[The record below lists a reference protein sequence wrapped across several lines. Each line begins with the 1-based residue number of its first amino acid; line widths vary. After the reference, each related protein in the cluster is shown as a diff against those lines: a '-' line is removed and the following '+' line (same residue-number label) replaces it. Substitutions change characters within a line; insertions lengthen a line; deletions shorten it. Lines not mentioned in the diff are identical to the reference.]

1 MPPCLLMQATLYFTV
16 CRWQQAV
23 PCGNHI
29 HLHVVDAASTPAL
42 LSGYVFDKACCSCM
56 QATVQGAL
64 GSVPLLLIQSRL
76 TKKADYTQYEK
87 WGNEILH
94 ATAFSILITAPVGLL
109 VIGLLGKT
117 CLKQV
122 SIYRVSCCLVLCSV
136 LHIQTAT
143 KAGSSPVSNG
153 LLLHGLL
160 MLPWIM
166 LGTIL
171 KQHLVGLGAPFTL
184 PACLCRASLPLQRVC
199 LQSMLLGLPL
209 MTMTAAPLSQM

>member
-1 MPPCLLMQATLYFTV
+1 
-16 CRWQQAV
+16 
-23 PCGNHI
+23 
-29 HLHVVDAASTPAL
+29 
-42 LSGYVFDKACCSCM
+42 M

-122 SIYRVSCCLVLCSV
+122 SIYRVSCCLLLCSV
-136 LHIQTAT
+136 LTAT
-143 KAGSSPVSNG
+143 KTGSSPVSNI

-166 LGTIL
+166 LGPIL
-171 KQHLVGLGAPFTL
+171 MQHLVGLGAPFTF
-184 PACLCRASLPLQRVC
+184 PACLCRASLPLQHVC
-199 LQSMLLGLPL
+199 LQSMLFGLPL